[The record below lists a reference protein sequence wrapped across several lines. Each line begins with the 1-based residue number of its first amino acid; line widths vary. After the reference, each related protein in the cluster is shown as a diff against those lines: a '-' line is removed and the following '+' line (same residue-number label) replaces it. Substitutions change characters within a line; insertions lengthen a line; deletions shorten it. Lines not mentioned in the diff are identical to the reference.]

1 MKETLLEVNNLV
13 TEFRTKEGPVQ
24 AVRDVTFSVR
34 KGETLCIVGESGCGK
49 SITSLSVIGLL
60 PENGRIANGEVR
72 YKGEAIHNLSAEKK
86 RLMRGSEI
94 SMIFQE
100 PMTAL
105 NPVLTVGYQ
114 LREPLMIHHG
124 MSKQQATTR
133 GIELLN
139 QVGIPYPEKRMNQY
153 PHELSGGMR
162 QRVMIAIAL
171 AGDPG
176 LLIADEPTTALDV
189 TIQAQILDLINE
201 LKDRLDMGVMFITH
215 DMGVV
220 AEVADRVMV
229 MYAGQKIE
237 EGPVEEIFDRPK
249 HPYTRGLLG
258 SVPNVDD
265 PTFELHPIPGTLP
278 SLTEQIQGCRF
289 HPRCLFAMDRC
300 RQQVPPEDDLGNGHY
315 VSCWLTREEAVS
327 DGVGTNDEGT
337 ATRSEDAP
345 LKVAQ
350 R

>member
-1 MKETLLEVNNLV
+1 MGETLLEVKNIV
-13 TEFRTKEGPVQ
+13 TEFRTADGLVP
-24 AVRDVTFSVR
+24 AVRDVSFSLQ

-60 PENGRIANGEVR
+60 PNNGMITNGEIL
-72 YKGEAIHNLSAEKK
+72 YEGEKINQLSPEK
-86 RLMRGSEI
+86 MRQLRGTKI

-105 NPVLTVGYQ
+105 NPVLTIGFQ
-114 LREPLMIHHG
+114 LREPLMLHQKL
-124 MSKQQATTR
+124 SKSEATKQ
-133 GIELLN
+133 GIELLK

-171 AGDPG
+171 SCNPG

-189 TIQAQILDLINE
+189 TIQAQILDLIND
-201 LKDRLDMGVMFITH
+201 LKEKYNMGVMMITH

-229 MYAGQKIE
+229 MYAGKKVE
-237 EGPVEEIFDRPK
+237 EGTVKEIFDSPK
-249 HPYTRGLLG
+249 HPYTQGLLK

-265 PTFELHPIPGTLP
+265 PEFELEPIKGSLP
-278 SLTEQIQGCRF
+278 SLTEEIVGCRF
-289 HPRCLFAMDRC
+289 HPRCAYAMDIC
-300 RQQVPPEDDLGNGHY
+300 RTSEPSLVNVSNSHHVNCWLESGCTNGH
-315 VSCWLTREEAVS
+315 
-327 DGVGTNDEGT
+327 VG
-337 ATRSEDAP
+337 
-345 LKVAQ
+345 
-350 R
+350 